1 MFTYKDQ
8 SQIDVKRDGMYC
20 NSFPAR
26 LLNRN
31 RSKYDVNISVINNV
45 IWNESNEKAL
55 KLHSSYKEKSQ
66 HWSWKDISSISDN
79 LFSLRIL
86 KRKQIYK
93 DYYDLSRCWCLG
105 TFSRHLI

>member
-45 IWNESNEKAL
+45 I
-55 KLHSSYKEKSQ
+55 
-66 HWSWKDISSISDN
+66 
-79 LFSLRIL
+79 
-86 KRKQIYK
+86 
-93 DYYDLSRCWCLG
+93 
-105 TFSRHLI
+105 